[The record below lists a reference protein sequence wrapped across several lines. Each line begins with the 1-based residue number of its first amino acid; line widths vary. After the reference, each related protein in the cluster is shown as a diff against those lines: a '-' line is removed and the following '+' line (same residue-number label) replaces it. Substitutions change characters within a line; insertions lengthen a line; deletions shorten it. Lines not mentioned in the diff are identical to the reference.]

1 MQRALF
7 SFVLAASVFTG
18 AAAADSVPLDL
29 YVGGR
34 VVKQVVKDD
43 SFHLFTSAND
53 AVRYT
58 YQWPGVYFEAAFTGD
73 SVDAKIDDDQNN
85 LYLWVDGVHKL
96 TLTRP
101 GKTTVSLKDLGPGRH
116 IVRLE
121 KSTETQSTVGA
132 FGGFTVPDKDN
143 ALPAPVYQHRI
154 EFIGDSHTV
163 GYGNTSRGQTC
174 TTDDVR
180 DTTDTS
186 QAFAPLTAKHFNA
199 AYRINAFSGRGIVR
213 NYGGL
218 APGDTL
224 PVLYRYTLFDHSIAA
239 PADGWTPDVVVVSL
253 GTNDFS
259 TELKPGEKWSSRDAL
274 KADAVRTY
282 ADFVKS
288 LRAAYPN
295 AHIVMMASD
304 VAPGEIADN
313 MKAAAELAKS
323 EGVNDME
330 AFIFTGLDWMACHY
344 HPSLKDDVLL
354 SKMLIDRIAVLP
366 AFAAPLASR

>member
-1 MQRALF
+1 MQRVVF
-7 SFVLAASVFTG
+7 SAFLVASVFAG
-18 AAAADSVPLDL
+18 AAAAAPLETF
-29 YVGGR
+29 VGGR
-34 VVKQVVKDD
+34 VVTQTIKDD
-43 SFHLFTSAND
+43 SFRLFTSAHD

-58 YQWPGVYFEAAFTGD
+58 YQWPGVYFEAAFNGD

-85 LYLWVDGVHKL
+85 LYLWVDGIHKL

-121 KSTETQSTVGA
+121 KATETQSTVGS
-132 FGGFTVPDKDN
+132 FVGFTVPNPDN

-174 TTDDVR
+174 TPDDVR

-186 QAFAPLTAKHFNA
+186 QAFAPLTAKHFGA

-224 PVLYRYTLFDHSIAA
+224 PVLYQYTLFDHSVPA
-239 PADGWTPDVVVVSL
+239 PDDGWTPDVVVVSL

-259 TELKPGEKWSSRDAL
+259 TPLKPGEKWSTHDEL

-282 ADFVKS
+282 ADFIKS
-288 LRAAYPN
+288 LRAKYPN
-295 AHIVMMASD
+295 AHIIMMASD
-304 VAPGEIADN
+304 VKPGEIADN
-313 MKAAAELAKS
+313 MKAAAALAQS
-323 EGVNDME
+323 EGVGDLE
-330 AFIFTGLDWMACHY
+330 SFVFTGLDWKACNF
-344 HPSLKDDVLL
+344 HPSLNDDVLL
-354 SKMLIDRIAVLP
+354 SQMLIDRIAVLP
-366 AFAAPLASR
+366 AFKAAK

>member
-1 MQRALF
+1 MHRALF
-7 SFVLAASVFTG
+7 TVLLAATVFAG
-18 AAAADSVPLDL
+18 AAAAAPLEV

-34 VVKQVVKDD
+34 VVTQTIKDD
-43 SFHLFTSAND
+43 SFHLFTAAND

-121 KSTETQSTVGA
+121 KSTETQSTIGH
-132 FGGFTVPDKDN
+132 FEGFTVPDAGN
-143 ALPAPVYQHRI
+143 ALPAPVYQRRI

-163 GYGNTSRGQTC
+163 GYGNTSRGQIC

-186 QAFAPLTAKHFNA
+186 QAFAPLTAKHFKA
-199 AYRINAFSGRGIVR
+199 AYRLQAFSGRGIVR

-224 PVLYRYTLFDHSIAA
+224 PVLYQYTLFDHSVPA
-239 PADGWTPDVVVVSL
+239 PTDGWTPDVVVVSL

-259 TELKPGEKWSSRDAL
+259 TELKPGEKWTTRDEL

-288 LRAAYPN
+288 LRAKYPA

-304 VAPGEIADN
+304 VAPGEIGDN
-313 MKAAAELAKS
+313 MKAAAALAQS
-323 EGVNDME
+323 EGVTDLE
-330 AFIFTGLDWMACHY
+330 AFIFTGLDWKACHY

-354 SKMLIDRIAVLP
+354 SQMLIDRIAVLP
-366 AFAAPLASR
+366 KFAADR

>member
-1 MQRALF
+1 MQRTLF
-7 SFVLAASVFTG
+7 SAFLAASVFAG
-18 AAAADSVPLDL
+18 AAVAAPLEV

-34 VVKQVVKDD
+34 VVTQTIKDD
-43 SFHLFTSAND
+43 SFRLFTSAKD

-58 YQWPGVYFEAAFTGD
+58 YQWPGVYFEAAFSGD

-101 GKTTVSLKDLGPGRH
+101 GKTTVSLKDLGPGPH
-116 IVRLE
+116 VVRLE
-121 KSTETQSTVGA
+121 KSTETQSTIGSFA
-132 FGGFTVPDKDN
+132 GFTVPDADD
-143 ALPAPVYQHRI
+143 ALPAPVYQRRI

-163 GYGNTSRGQTC
+163 GYGNTSRGTIC
-174 TTDDVR
+174 TPDDVR

-186 QAFAPLTAKHFNA
+186 QAFAPLTAKHFGA

-213 NYGGL
+213 NYNGL

-224 PVLYRYTLFDHSIAA
+224 PVLYRYTLFDHSALA
-239 PADGWTPDVVVVSL
+239 RDDGWTPDVVVVSL

-259 TELKPGEKWSSRDAL
+259 TALNPGEKWATRDAL

-288 LRAAYPN
+288 LRAKYPN
-295 AHIVMMASD
+295 VHIVMMASD
-304 VAPGEIADN
+304 VKPGEIADN
-313 MKAAAELAKS
+313 MKSAAALAQS
-323 EGVNDME
+323 EGVGDLE
-330 AFIFTGLDWMACHY
+330 SFVFTGLDWKACNF
-344 HPSLKDDVLL
+344 HPSLNDDVLL

-366 AFAAPLASR
+366 KFSGP